1 MDQGLFKPC
10 PEKKVRI
17 LFQGTEFH
25 APRRYRKEEL
35 PIDSGFSYNAYCKRL
50 SAIESFS
57 DYIEVAAFCR
67 SVAEKT
73 Q

>member
-10 PEKKVRI
+10 PEKKVWI

-25 APRRYRKEEL
+25 TPRRYRKEEL
-35 PIDSGFSYNAYCKRL
+35 PIGSGFSYSACCKRL

-57 DYIEVAAFCR
+57 DYIEVAAF
-67 SVAEKT
+67 AEV
-73 Q
+73 